1 MIYVYVTG
9 WCDPDVA
16 GQSAGP
22 CSHYVSAIGQPRAYT
37 YIYIYITSW
46 YWGTGGP
53 ASRTKRKAP
62 TTGRASLLTAW
73 QARDACHVAR
83 SPPLGPL
90 PASGQSVKPAFGD
103 LTGVTVKYLLASLP
117 RIYIYIQKY
126 KTKTKNCVK

>member
-1 MIYVYVTG
+1 M
-9 WCDPDVA
+9 
-16 GQSAGP
+16 
-22 CSHYVSAIGQPRAYT
+22 RRN
-37 YIYIYITSW
+37 IYIYNKLVL
-46 YWGTGGP
+46 GGAGGP

-117 RIYIYIQKY
+117 RKKKYIHIYTQKY
-126 KTKTKNCVK
+126 KTKTRNCVK